1 MSVDKLAKLA
11 ASVLV
16 AAGLALGPLPVQAQT
31 DIEIQPLTESDTRLY
46 LTDGS
51 VVMGRL
57 IEHSKD
63 LVILQVKEQVFTF
76 ELEEIDRIVTLDS
89 LGAGAQTV
97 SVIEFPYISF
107 LGGTVSFGLLSWLQ
121 FDTASDRERDAD
133 LNEAS
138 GVLARARELRDKAE
152 RARLLGWSSA
162 ALAAGSTIVA
172 LVPRREKRRMFPE
185 LALRFP
191 ASGSPGVFLAYNR
204 RF

>member
-1 MSVDKLAKLA
+1 MSGENMAKIA
-11 ASVLV
+11 VAVLV
-16 AAGLALGPLPVQAQT
+16 AAGFALRPLPVPAQT
-31 DIEIQPLTESDTRLY
+31 EIEVQPLTESDTRLY
-46 LTDGS
+46 LNDGS

-89 LGAGAQTV
+89 LGAGARTV
-97 SVIEFPYISF
+97 SAIEFPYISF
-107 LGGTVSFGLLSWLQ
+107 FGGTVAFGLLSWLQ

-138 GVLARARELRDKAE
+138 GVLARARELRDKAD

-172 LVPRREKRRMFPE
+172 LVPRKSTRRVFPE
-185 LALRFP
+185 LTLRYP
-191 ASGSPGVFLAYNR
+191 ASGSPGFLLTYNR

>member
-1 MSVDKLAKLA
+1 MSVNDMAKIA
-11 ASVLV
+11 AAALM
-16 AAGLALGPLPVQAQT
+16 AAGLVLRPLPVPAQT
-31 DIEIQPLTESDTRLY
+31 EIEIQPLTETNTRLY
-46 LTDGS
+46 LNDGT
-51 VVMGRL
+51 VVMGRM
-57 IEHSKD
+57 IEHGKD
-63 LVILQVKEQVFTF
+63 LVILQVNEQVFTF

-89 LGAGAQTV
+89 LGAGARTV

-107 LGGTVSFGLLSWLQ
+107 LGGTVAFGLLSWLQ

-138 GVLARARELRDKAE
+138 GVFARARELRDKAE

-185 LALRFP
+185 LALRLP

>member
-1 MSVDKLAKLA
+1 MSVNDMAKIA
-11 ASVLV
+11 AAALM
-16 AAGLALGPLPVQAQT
+16 AAGLILRPLPVPAQT
-31 DIEIQPLTESDTRLY
+31 EIEVQPLTETNTRLY
-46 LTDGS
+46 LNDGT
-51 VVMGRL
+51 VVMGRM

-63 LVILQVKEQVFTF
+63 LIILQVNEQVFTF

-89 LGAGAQTV
+89 LGAGARTV

-107 LGGTVSFGLLSWLQ
+107 LGGTVAFGLLSWLQ

-138 GVLARARELRDKAE
+138 GVFARARELRDKAE

-191 ASGSPGVFLAYNR
+191 VSGSPGVFLAFNR